1 MLNSVLPASQ
11 KASYLPGD
19 LLSFRLQ
26 APMPGMGIMT
36 DTIRLSGALSVTD
49 ANARILATDQVYWNA
64 QIGVH
69 GLINQISTS
78 CDKHGVLESISDYGR
93 AVATIRAAEQGAL
106 QTTGDAHCALELCA
120 PDNYAT
126 RDIAFGQ
133 AAGAATQA
141 TPFAMKPK
149 ICLNGAAV
157 IDQNGNSVAACVP
170 FDRTGDIEISIIL
183 SQATSFLHGAKLAP
197 PSTITYSLSNVQLVY
212 WCAKAPSN
220 VRIHMPK
227 IECLYRTL
235 PSTTASFQTKGTM
248 VASRMLMSFIETANL
263 QNPTFDSYRSV
274 NAGVQRLSFTYG
286 DGTSI
291 VTTTFR
297 NQQEIM
303 ANYLLA
309 MRDSA
314 SFAAALATVVGLGSV
329 TTSPVQS
336 GYGVGI
342 AFEGGVDMRSSQ
354 LGLVLEG
361 MTPAASG
368 YTGYLVF
375 EGSFVL

>member
-11 KASYLPGD
+11 KAAYLPGD
-19 LLSFRLQ
+19 LLSFRCQ
-26 APMPGMGIMT
+26 APMPGMGMMA
-36 DTIRLSGALSVTD
+36 DTIRISGTLTVTD
-49 ANARILATDQVYWNA
+49 AAGARINNTDRVYWNA

-78 CDKHGVLESISDYGR
+78 CEKHGVLESISDYGR
-93 AVATIRAAEQGAL
+93 AVATIRAAELGAL
-106 QTTGDAHCALELCA
+106 QTTGDAHAALELCA
-120 PDNYAT
+120 PDNYST
-126 RDIAFGQ
+126 RDIAFGEQ
-133 AAGAATQA
+133 AGAATIA
-141 TPFAMKPK
+141 TPFAMKPM

-157 IDQNGNSVAACVP
+157 LDKDGNASAACVP
-170 FDRTGDIEISIIL
+170 FDRTGDVEISIIL
-183 SQATSFLHGAKLAP
+183 SQASSFLHGADVAGK
-197 PSTITYSLSNVQLVY
+197 TYTLSNVQLVY
-212 WCAKAPSN
+212 WSAKAQSN

-248 VASRMLMSFIETANL
+248 VASRMLMSFIATADL
-263 QNPTFDSYRSV
+263 QDPTFDSYRSV

-286 DGTSI
+286 DASSL

-309 MRDSA
+309 MRESA
-314 SFAAALATVVGLGSV
+314 SFAAALATVVGLGSM
-329 TTSPVQS
+329 TTSPVQG

-342 AFEGGVDMRSSQ
+342 GFQPAGVDMRTSQ

-361 MTPAASG
+361 MTPVVGG

-375 EGSFVL
+375 QGAFAL